1 MMPLPA
7 SIKCV
12 NIFDA
17 CFSFYLQIK
26 FSFTSSLQSIYINDN
41 LC

>member
-1 MMPLPA
+1 MTTLSLFPNN
-7 SIKCV
+7 V

-17 CFSFYLQIK
+17 CFSFYLQVK
-26 FSFTSSLQSIYINDN
+26 FSFTSSLQSIYIKNN